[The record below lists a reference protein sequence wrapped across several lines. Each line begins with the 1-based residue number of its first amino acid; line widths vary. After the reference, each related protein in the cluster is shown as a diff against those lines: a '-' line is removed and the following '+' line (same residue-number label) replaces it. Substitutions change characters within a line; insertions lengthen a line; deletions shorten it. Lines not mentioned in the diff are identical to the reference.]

1 MHKTVTLSFFY
12 LWIATQL
19 PALYPLT
26 ALPDAKLVTP
36 FILLGAGLVLAALL
50 RPPHALK
57 PILNTAWPVS
67 ILTVVLAILCLYAPL
82 TPATSLSWPT
92 GWNFLTSALP
102 PILTPIAMLFAIA
115 ALRITNHPW
124 HQTNLMLLSFGT
136 CALLYTLTA
145 QGSPMPAWSLL
156 MLSVTLLIGRPR
168 MAWVETAALIFIM
181 AVLAT
186 ANPALIVLP
195 LLIAISLFAVWPMRA
210 LNVAIWGT
218 LASVVL
224 YVLPTWPVL
233 PPNPLELAWQSF
245 AGSLPGPEFYPAI
258 AFILIVAAQ
267 MVYHWRWWPPTLQAT
282 WALAAPLFVISM
294 AQLATTASLP
304 LWTGAALLIPPL
316 ALAVHTI
323 LRPNFKL

>member
-1 MHKTVTLSFFY
+1 MHKTVTRSFFF

-26 ALPDAKLVTP
+26 SQPNALLVTA
-36 FILLGAGLVLAALL
+36 FTVLAAGLVLAVLL
-50 RPPHALK
+50 RPPHVLR

-67 ILTVVLAILCLYAPL
+67 ILTVILAVLSLYAPL

-92 GWNFLTSALP
+92 GWNFLTATLP
-102 PILTPIAMLFAIA
+102 PVLTPAAMLFAVA
-115 ALRITNHPW
+115 SLRLTSHPW

-156 MLSVTLLIGRPR
+156 MLATTLLLGRPR
-168 MAWVETAALIFIM
+168 MGWLETAALILIM
-181 AVLAT
+181 ALLAT
-186 ANPALIVLP
+186 AHPALIVLP
-195 LLIAISLFAVWPMRA
+195 LLLAFSLFAVWPGRA
-210 LNVAIWGT
+210 THVAVWGT
-218 LASVVL
+218 LLSIAL
-224 YVLPTWPVL
+224 YILPTWPVL

-245 AGSLPGPEFYPAI
+245 AGTLPGPEFYPAV
-258 AFILIVAAQ
+258 AFLLIVAVQ
-267 MVYHWRWWPPTLQAT
+267 MLYHWRWWPPTLQAT

-294 AQLATTASLP
+294 AHLAATASLP
-304 LWTGAALLIPPL
+304 LWTGAALLMPPL